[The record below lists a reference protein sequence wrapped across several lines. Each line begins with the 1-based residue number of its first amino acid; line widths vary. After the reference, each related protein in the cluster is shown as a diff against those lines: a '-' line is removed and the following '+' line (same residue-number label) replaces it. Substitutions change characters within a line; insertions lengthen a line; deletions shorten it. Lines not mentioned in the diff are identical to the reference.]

1 MHRGSEEREIPILDQ
16 EWDMESQQWTPFQP
30 STVPQQTSAKETKP
44 DSAEISLWTVLA
56 AIQAVEKKVDSH
68 ATRLLNLERR
78 TVTTEKKYFDC
89 EKTVVDFGNQM
100 ESKWAALGT
109 LIQEYGLLQRR
120 LENVENLL
128 KNRNFW
134 ILRLPPGT
142 KGEIPKVPVAF
153 ENDSVYFSEQEWQN
167 LDEWQKELYK
177 NVMKGNYESLI
188 SLDYALSKPDLLAR
202 IERGEAPC
210 EGEEGDVE
218 EREIPAEPSTDSLV
232 YTPEATCQSEGEEEP
247 CIKGQENSEER
258 EIPAEPPVECT
269 FSQPSC
275 VSRVKREEELCVE
288 EQGPLEEVEIF
299 SEPSTADN
307 GIMFQTE
314 LLEHGEHLKRLQ
326 LRRTFSGLSEETVFR
341 TPREGRSL
349 DSPDSS
355 IIQPRNHVK
364 DRLVESVPG
373 EESFRESNAV
383 TFYRRSCPGER
394 PHMCAECGKGF
405 RLKESLTMH
414 QRSHTKLG
422 CYEPAACEKSFVY
435 KQHLTMHQRIHT
447 GGATYSSV
455 ECEESFKQNHHLKS
469 HPRIQAADKSFSATK
484 CTKSFSVKSPYRQ
497 HQKSHVRER
506 PYKCNKCQECFS
518 QKKSLIMHQRT
529 HTGRSGGSL
538 MCTYCGKNFTH
549 PSDLV
554 RHQRIHTGERPY
566 QCTECTK
573 SFTQKQHLLQHQ
585 KIHTRERNRLNVQN
599 MREALLDNIFF

>member
-1 MHRGSEEREIPILDQ
+1 MHRGSEEREIPVLDQ

-30 STVPQQTSAKETKP
+30 SANPQQTSAKETKP
-44 DSAEISLWTVLA
+44 NSAEISLWTVLA

-258 EIPAEPPVECT
+258 EIPAEPPVECA

-288 EQGPLEEVEIF
+288 EQGPFEEVEIF
-299 SEPSTADN
+299 SEPSTDD

-314 LLEHGEHLKRLQ
+314 LLEHGEHLKHLQ

-394 PHMCAECGKGF
+394 PHVCAECGKGF

-435 KQHLTMHQRIHT
+435 KQHLTMHQRIHS
-447 GGATYSSV
+447 GGATYSSM
-455 ECEESFKQNHHLKS
+455 ECEESFRQNHHLKS
-469 HPRIQAADKSFSATK
+469 HPRIQAADRSFSATK
-484 CTKSFSVKSPYRQ
+484 CSKSFNVKSPYRQ

-518 QKKSLIMHQRT
+518 QKKSLIMHQRM

-538 MCTYCGKNFTH
+538 MCTYCGKNFSH
-549 PSDLV
+549 PSDLI

>member
-1 MHRGSEEREIPILDQ
+1 MAERAAAQDQ
-16 EWDMESQQWTPFQP
+16 EWDMEPQQWSPFQP
-30 STVPQQTSAKETKP
+30 SAIPQLTSAKETKP
-44 DSAEISLWTVLA
+44 NSAEISLWTVLA

-120 LENVENLL
+120 LENMENLL

-142 KGEIPKVPVAF
+142 KGEVPKVPLAF
-153 ENDSVYFSEQEWQN
+153 ENDAVYFSEQEWQN
-167 LDEWQKELYK
+167 LEEWQKELYK

-210 EGEEGDVE
+210 EGEEGDAE
-218 EREIPAEPSTDSLV
+218 ERGIPAEPSAELLV
-232 YTPEATCQSEGEEEP
+232 YTLDATCQSEGEEEP
-247 CIKGQENSEER
+247 CIKGQENSEES
-258 EIPAEPPVECT
+258 EIPAEPPVECA

-275 VSRVKREEELCVE
+275 VSRIKREEELCIK
-288 EQGPLEEVEIF
+288 EQGASEEGEIF
-299 SEPSTADN
+299 SGPSTADN
-307 GIMFQTE
+307 GIMFKTE
-314 LLEHGEHLKRLQ
+314 LLEHGEHLKNLQ
-326 LRRTFSGLSEETVFR
+326 LQRTLSGMSEEIVVQ
-341 TPREGRSL
+341 TPREGRPL
-349 DSPDSS
+349 DHPDSS
-355 IIQPRNHVK
+355 IMQQRNHDK
-364 DRLVESVPG
+364 NRPVESVPG

-383 TFYRRSCPGER
+383 PFYRRSCPGER
-394 PHMCAECGKGF
+394 PHVCAECGKGF
-405 RLKESLTMH
+405 RLKKSLTMH
-414 QRSHTKLG
+414 QRSHAKLG
-422 CYEPAACEKSFVY
+422 CYEPAECEKSFVY
-435 KQHLTMHQRIHT
+435 KQHLTMHPRIHT

-469 HPRIQAADKSFSATK
+469 HPRIQTADKPYSAAK

-518 QKKSLIMHQRT
+518 QKKGLLTHQRM

-538 MCTYCGKNFTH
+538 MCTYCGKNFSH
-549 PSDLV
+549 PSDLI

-585 KIHTRERNRLNVQN
+585 KIHTRERNRINMQN

>member
-1 MHRGSEEREIPILDQ
+1 MAERAAAQDQ
-16 EWDMESQQWTPFQP
+16 EWDMEPQQWSPFQP
-30 STVPQQTSAKETKP
+30 SAVPQQTSAKETKP
-44 DSAEISLWTVLA
+44 NSVEISLWTVLA

-68 ATRLLNLERR
+68 AARLLNLERR

-120 LENVENLL
+120 LENMENLL

-142 KGEIPKVPVAF
+142 KGEVPKVPLAF
-153 ENDSVYFSEQEWQN
+153 ENDAVYFSEQEWQN
-167 LDEWQKELYK
+167 LEEWQKELYK

-210 EGEEGDVE
+210 EGEEGDAE
-218 EREIPAEPSTDSLV
+218 ERGIPAEPSTESLV
-232 YTPEATCQSEGEEEP
+232 YTLDATCQSEGEEEP
-247 CIKGQENSEER
+247 CIKGQENSEES
-258 EIPAEPPVECT
+258 EIPAEPPIERA

-275 VSRVKREEELCVE
+275 VSRIKREEELCIE
-288 EQGPLEEVEIF
+288 EQGASEEGEIF
-299 SEPSTADN
+299 SGPSTADN
-307 GIMFQTE
+307 GIMFKTE
-314 LLEHGEHLKRLQ
+314 LLEHGERLKNLQ
-326 LRRTFSGLSEETVFR
+326 LQRTLSGMSEEIVVQ
-341 TPREGRSL
+341 TPREGRPL
-349 DSPDSS
+349 DHPDSS
-355 IIQPRNHVK
+355 IMQQRNHDK
-364 DRLVESVPG
+364 NRPVESVPG

-383 TFYRRSCPGER
+383 PFYRRSCPGER
-394 PHMCAECGKGF
+394 PHVCAECGKGF
-405 RLKESLTMH
+405 RLKKSLTMH
-414 QRSHTKLG
+414 QRSHAKLG
-422 CYEPAACEKSFVY
+422 CYEPAECEKSFVY
-435 KQHLTMHQRIHT
+435 KQHLTMHPRLHT

-469 HPRIQAADKSFSATK
+469 HPRIQTADKPYSATK
-484 CTKSFSVKSPYRQ
+484 CTKSFSVKPPYRQ

-518 QKKSLIMHQRT
+518 QKKGLITHQRM

-538 MCTYCGKNFTH
+538 MCTYCGKNFSH
-549 PSDLV
+549 PSDLI

-585 KIHTRERNRLNVQN
+585 KIHTRERNRINVQN

>member
-1 MHRGSEEREIPILDQ
+1 MGPQLDLSFSSCEQDQ

-30 STVPQQTSAKETKP
+30 SANPQQTSAKETKP
-44 DSAEISLWTVLA
+44 NSAEISLWTVLA

-188 SLDYALSKPDLLAR
+188 SL
-202 IERGEAPC
+202 
-210 EGEEGDVE
+210 
-218 EREIPAEPSTDSLV
+218 
-232 YTPEATCQSEGEEEP
+232 
-247 CIKGQENSEER
+247 
-258 EIPAEPPVECT
+258 
-269 FSQPSC
+269 
-275 VSRVKREEELCVE
+275 VKREEELCVE
-288 EQGPLEEVEIF
+288 EQGPFEEVEIF
-299 SEPSTADN
+299 SEPST
-307 GIMFQTE
+307 GE
-314 LLEHGEHLKRLQ
+314 LSAVPQNAVQPEVEWRAGAIQ
-326 LRRTFSGLSEETVFR
+326 GLPWV
-341 TPREGRSL
+341 G
-349 DSPDSS
+349 
-355 IIQPRNHVK
+355 
-364 DRLVESVPG
+364 VPG

-394 PHMCAECGKGF
+394 PHVCAECGKGF

-435 KQHLTMHQRIHT
+435 KQHLTMHQRIHS
-447 GGATYSSV
+447 GGATYSSM
-455 ECEESFKQNHHLKS
+455 ECEESFRQNHHLKS
-469 HPRIQAADKSFSATK
+469 HPRIQAADRSFSATK
-484 CTKSFSVKSPYRQ
+484 CSKSFNVKSPYRQ

-518 QKKSLIMHQRT
+518 QKKSLIMHQRM

-538 MCTYCGKNFTH
+538 MCTYCGKNFSH
-549 PSDLV
+549 PSDLI